1 MNKLS
6 DFIAQNKTD
15 YQTIQRMFLDISLI
29 SYFDFISDKAKDY
42 RFLIKFNAILPYTD
56 ADENYIVDLDKTIC
70 REICDINE
78 TILVDDDDDDIPTG
92 MEYDDYVENL
102 NQKTKNFNP
111 NITIGEM
118 LQIARKMIYC
128 DRADICD
135 PVSAELYEKK
145 KDIGRKIVHALMI
158 EPFEH
163 IYSTNLGLQL
173 ADLDEI
179 IF

>member
-118 LQIARKMIYC
+118 
-128 DRADICD
+128 
-135 PVSAELYEKK
+135 
-145 KDIGRKIVHALMI
+145 
-158 EPFEH
+158 
-163 IYSTNLGLQL
+163 
-173 ADLDEI
+173 
-179 IF
+179 